1 MKFENECWDHFKGET
16 WKREINVR
24 DFIQSNYTPYEGDD
38 SFLVASSEKTRRVWN
53 S

>member
-24 DFIQSNYTPYEGDD
+24 DFIQSNYTPYEGMIPFSRFFREDP
-38 SFLVASSEKTRRVWN
+38 
-53 S
+53 